1 MAEEATKRRPDDGL
15 AFFAF
20 GSILHNQ
27 RHFVEAHHALR
38 RAEQLLPDNPEVHR
52 LLGLN
57 YYLLKQYRLFEE
69 QMLTAKAL
77 KPEAAE
83 FDYWLGRYHQ
93 MVSGDYGKAISFF
106 NRAISLDNSNYKA
119 LYNRGECHDE
129 NGDLASAE
137 KDYLTAIKLIRERAV
152 VESWPFQALAV
163 LYLRTGQDDESLM
176 LANEAVAME
185 ANVAENHLVLG
196 KVLSHRGDTL
206 GAIRELEQAAILDP
220 TDARVRYQLYRLH
233 VKRRQSRGWKIGP
246 RRLSG
251 IGRDLSGGSRKHV
264 SAYCPQLTVMRAMF
278 FWAASAFF
286 VTSSG
291 PRAAAR

>member
-1 MAEEATKRRPDDGL
+1 MSRSLHRLVCFGFCFIGFSESVVSAQSLDRLQMAEEATKRRPDDGL

-196 KVLSHRGDTL
+196 KVLSHRGDTS

-233 VKRRQSRGWKIGP
+233 VKAGNLEAGK
-246 RRLSG
+246 L
-251 IGRDLSGGSRKHV
+251 DLA
-264 SAYCPQLTVMRAMF
+264 AYQELVATYRVDQGNM
-278 FWAASAFF
+278 
-286 VTSSG
+286 
-291 PRAAAR
+291 